1 MSGLALTLGL
11 GQSVLAETG
20 GASPPPAVLTVT
32 NLPDATVEITVD
44 SGLVTVTVLAPLDYA
59 GTYVVDPADLAIG
72 PVPLVSPGISGV
84 GGVGETLV
92 QSRTGLWV
100 YSGPAP
106 ALTRQW
112 LADGVV
118 IPGETGPSL
127 VVPASAAG
135 GQVSLRE
142 TLADGFGQRASDSL
156 PLGIAPLSDFD
167 VSFAGHG
174 SVDRATA
181 ASVLEVPG
189 LPLGEPHP
197 AREIYAVL
205 GLLYGPASSNA
216 DISSVAIAGIP
227 ATPVIAADP
236 NNGPVEIWR
245 ASVPSGVSGNVVVT
259 ASQPCLSLGAALY
272 RVIDGRSA
280 TATQGVANGGSAID
294 LSVPASVGAVA
305 IAGAKSANS
314 GALGLSGVLENH
326 SEDIRT
332 SDFFISGHEVVVSA
346 GAPRAIVVT
355 AEAPGNIGGVA
366 IILEAL

>member
-11 GQSVLAETG
+11 GQSVLTDAVGVT
-20 GASPPPAVLTVT
+20 SPPAVLSVT
-32 NLPDATVEITVD
+32 DLPDATVEITVD
-44 SGLVTVTVLAPLDYA
+44 SGLVTVAVLAPPDYA
-59 GTYVVDPADLAIG
+59 GTYFIDPADLAAG
-72 PVPLVSPGISGV
+72 PVPLVTPGISGL
-84 GGVGETLV
+84 GEVGETLL
-92 QSRTGLWV
+92 QSRAGLWV

-106 ALTRQW
+106 SLTRQW
-112 LADGVV
+112 LGGGAI

-127 VVPASAAG
+127 LVPASAAG
-135 GQVSLRE
+135 GQLSLRE
-142 TLADGFGQRASDSL
+142 TLADGFGQRASDSI
-156 PLGIAPLSDFD
+156 PVGVAPLSDFD

-216 DISSVAIAGIP
+216 DIASVAIAGVP

-245 ASVPSGVSGNVVVT
+245 ASVPVGVSGNVVVT

-272 RVIDGRSA
+272 RAIDAQPVGSV
-280 TATQGVANGGSAID
+280 QGVGNGASAID
-294 LSVPASVGAVA
+294 LSLPAAAGTVA

-314 GALGLSGVLENH
+314 GALSLSGVDQNH
-326 SEDIRT
+326 SGDIRT
-332 SDFFISGHEVVVSA
+332 NDFFVSGHTVVASA
-346 GAPRAIVVT
+346 GVPRAIGVS
-355 AEAPGNIGGVA
+355 ASAPGNIGGVA
-366 IILEAL
+366 IILEAT